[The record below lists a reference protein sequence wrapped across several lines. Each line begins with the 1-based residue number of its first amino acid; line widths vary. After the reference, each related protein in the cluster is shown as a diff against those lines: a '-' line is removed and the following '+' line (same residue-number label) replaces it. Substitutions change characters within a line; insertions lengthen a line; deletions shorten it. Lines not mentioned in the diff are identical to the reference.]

1 MPLSEVQSMAW
12 RNPAISVTT
21 FLKQT
26 FHPTMLCP
34 FYKQK
39 CADSIV
45 CTLSCAT
52 SESRT
57 RKLNGSTRNSSW
69 P

>member
-1 MPLSEVQSMAW
+1 MPLSEAQSMAW

-21 FLKQT
+21 FSKQT
-26 FHPTMLCP
+26 FHPIMLCP

-45 CTLSCAT
+45 YTAHINLFLAQ
-52 SESRT
+52 
-57 RKLNGSTRNSSW
+57 LVNLVPGN
-69 P
+69 